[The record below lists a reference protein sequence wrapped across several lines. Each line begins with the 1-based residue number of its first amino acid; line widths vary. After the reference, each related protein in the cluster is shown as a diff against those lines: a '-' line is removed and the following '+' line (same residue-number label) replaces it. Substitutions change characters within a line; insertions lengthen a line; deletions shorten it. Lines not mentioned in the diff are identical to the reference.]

1 MSVREYET
9 YRGIYES
16 VGARHV
22 INARGAYTTMGGSR
36 LSPTVSAAMAE
47 ANRYFVDM
55 RELLESSGR
64 IIAQMLECEAA
75 YVTSGAAGALAL
87 AAAACLTGDDPAK
100 MERLPDVTGMRH
112 EILIQK
118 DLRVRYD
125 RAVTVPGAKL
135 VEVGDE
141 AGTTPQQLEAAIGP
155 RTAAVH
161 YYATSYPNLS
171 DRPGTLMLDQV
182 VAVARAHAV
191 PVIVDAAG
199 QTYPLDSLKKYAQ
212 MGADLV
218 CYAGKYFDAPHSTGV
233 LTGRK
238 DLVEIAAMQG
248 FIGFET
254 SGYRT
259 FGRAMKLDRQEIVA
273 VVVALRE
280 WFAMNHE
287 ERFLGYA
294 RRAERITAVLRGIPG
309 IAVTPVPIGPPVMR
323 SGLQIALEPGSGKTG
338 PQIAAALREGTP
350 SIAINAQPDTLT
362 VSVAFFEDGEE
373 EIVAERLRD
382 ALI

>member
-1 MSVREYET
+1 MRVRIPPSAPDKDDEATRSGPLSVREYET

-22 INARGAYTTMGGSR
+22 INARGAYTTMGGAR

-135 VEVGDE
+135 VGVGDE
-141 AGTTPQQLEAAIGP
+141 RGTTPQQLEAATGP
-155 RTAAVH
+155 RTAAGP
-161 YYATSYPNLS
+161 YYAT
-171 DRPGTLMLDQV
+171 
-182 VAVARAHAV
+182 
-191 PVIVDAAG
+191 
-199 QTYPLDSLKKYAQ
+199 
-212 MGADLV
+212 
-218 CYAGKYFDAPHSTGV
+218 
-233 LTGRK
+233 
-238 DLVEIAAMQG
+238 
-248 FIGFET
+248 
-254 SGYRT
+254 
-259 FGRAMKLDRQEIVA
+259 
-273 VVVALRE
+273 
-280 WFAMNHE
+280 
-287 ERFLGYA
+287 
-294 RRAERITAVLRGIPG
+294 
-309 IAVTPVPIGPPVMR
+309 
-323 SGLQIALEPGSGKTG
+323 
-338 PQIAAALREGTP
+338 
-350 SIAINAQPDTLT
+350 
-362 VSVAFFEDGEE
+362 
-373 EIVAERLRD
+373 
-382 ALI
+382 

>member
-1 MSVREYET
+1 MAKQDET
-9 YRGIYES
+9 YQGIYES

-182 VAVARAHAV
+182 VAVAHAHAV

>member
-1 MSVREYET
+1 LSVREYET

>member
-259 FGRAMKLDRQEIVA
+259 FGRPMKLDRQEIVA

>member
-1 MSVREYET
+1 LSVREYET

-155 RTAAVH
+155 RPAAVH

>member
-218 CYAGKYFDAPHSTGV
+218 CYAGKYFDAPHSTGI

>member
-100 MERLPDVTGMRH
+100 MERLPDVTGIRH

-323 SGLQIALEPGSGKTG
+323 SGLQIALEPGLGKTG
-338 PQIAAALREGTP
+338 PQVAAALREGTP
-350 SIAINAQPDTLT
+350 SIAVNAQQDMLTL
-362 VSVAFFEDGEE
+362 SVAFFEDGEE
-373 EIVAERLRD
+373 EIIAERLRS
-382 ALI
+382 ALL

>member
-1 MSVREYET
+1 LIARQET
-9 YRGIYES
+9 YHGIYES

-36 LSPTVSAAMAE
+36 LSPTVLAAMEE

-55 RELLESSGR
+55 RELLESSGK
-64 IIAQMLECEAA
+64 IIAEMLECEAA

-87 AAAACLTGDDPAK
+87 AAAACLTGDDPTK
-100 MERLPDVTGMRH
+100 MERLPDVAGMKH

-118 DLRVRYD
+118 ELRVRYD

-135 VEVGDE
+135 VEVGDGG
-141 AGTTPQQLEAAIGP
+141 GTTPAQLEAAIGP

-171 DRPGTLMLDQV
+171 DRPGTLALEQV
-182 VAVARAHAV
+182 IAVAHAHSV

-199 QTYPLDSLKKYAQ
+199 QTYPLESLKRYAQ

-259 FGRAMKLDRQEIVA
+259 FGRPMKLDRQEIVA

-280 WFAMNHE
+280 WLAMNHE

-294 RRAERITAVLRGIPG
+294 RRAERITKALQGIPG

-323 SGLQIALEPGSGKTG
+323 SGLQIALEPGLGKTG
-338 PQIAAALREGTP
+338 PQVAAALREGTP
-350 SIAINAQPDTLT
+350 SIAVNAQQDMLTL
-362 VSVAFFEDGEE
+362 SVAFFEDGEE
-373 EIVAERLRD
+373 EIIAERLRS
-382 ALI
+382 ALL